1 MSEVLFAALLK
12 YWRGRRGLSQL
23 DLSLAAGVSARHL
36 SFLETGRARPSEE
49 MVLLLASALAVPLR
63 DQNRLLG
70 AAGFSPRF
78 AEGEAVPQFV
88 EGALVRMMS
97 QHEPYPLAVLS
108 GGYDVVRSNRGA
120 EALFGRLLDGRATPA
135 VLNPFDLVFDP
146 AQLRPFVV
154 RWERLAR
161 TMLARLQRE
170 TLHRAPDPRL
180 AVLLQRVLAY
190 PGVER
195 SWLRPDFSAPLP
207 PTFTLELQRDDLSL
221 SFLGTVTIFSAP
233 HEVALEELR
242 IESFF
247 PLDAGTAVA
256 CERLLA

>member
-1 MSEVLFAALLK
+1 
-12 YWRGRRGLSQL
+12 
-23 DLSLAAGVSARHL
+23 
-36 SFLETGRARPSEE
+36 
-49 MVLLLASALAVPLR
+49 
-63 DQNRLLG
+63 
-70 AAGFSPRF
+70 
-78 AEGEAVPQFV
+78 
-88 EGALVRMMS
+88 
-97 QHEPYPLAVLS
+97 
-108 GGYDVVRSNRGA
+108 
-120 EALFGRLLDGRATPA
+120 
-135 VLNPFDLVFDP
+135 
-146 AQLRPFVV
+146 
-154 RWERLAR
+154 
-161 TMLARLQRE
+161 
-170 TLHRAPDPRL
+170 
-180 AVLLQRVLAY
+180 VLAY